1 MPVLK
6 KKPKNMMT
14 ESSIF
19 FKTPEK
25 AKLSLDV
32 VNTEGNHVF
41 KQTATKTGKNYS
53 YINSPTFKITY
64 QIGPSLTDTHSIRI
78 QGKLLER
85 IREKNSVLKGFR
97 SVFSENIKVSERK
110 KENAQAG
117 KSKEGA
123 PMICVHKV
131 DFMNII
137 H

>member
-1 MPVLK
+1 
-6 KKPKNMMT
+6 MT

-110 KENAQAG
+110 KENAQNQ
-117 KSKEGA
+117 
-123 PMICVHKV
+123 V
-131 DFMNII
+131 F
-137 H
+137 